1 MRKLAVCVDFMNEK
15 YRRQIDAAA
24 DAAGFVVHYYDTQAA
39 LTPHI
44 GDYEVLFGHPVPAL
58 LRQASQLKWLCS
70 DHAGVDRYLDDAAY
84 CRSWIHDRVQFHPC
98 GRQKMAFELEKK
110 ISDRQLVQQSLEEY
124 FPEEQELELA
134 MAAAMKKIES
144 SRSAVSREQ
153 IGRFLYTRGYGGS
166 LVNRVLHDET
176 IHEMIENSRQG
187 QCNNNF

>member
-1 MRKLAVCVDFMNEK
+1 MEQLEQLEQAK
-15 YRRQIDAAA
+15 
-24 DAAGFVVHYYDTQAA
+24 QAA
-39 LTPHI
+39 LKYISARMHTRQEVKQQLQKK
-44 GDYEVLFGHPVPAL
+44 GYESGIIREVTAFLEEY
-58 LRQASQLKWLCS
+58 
-70 DHAGVDRYLDDAAY
+70 RYLDDAAY

-110 ISDRQLVQQSLEEY
+110 ISDRQLVQQSLDEY
-124 FPEEQELELA
+124 FPEEQELKLA